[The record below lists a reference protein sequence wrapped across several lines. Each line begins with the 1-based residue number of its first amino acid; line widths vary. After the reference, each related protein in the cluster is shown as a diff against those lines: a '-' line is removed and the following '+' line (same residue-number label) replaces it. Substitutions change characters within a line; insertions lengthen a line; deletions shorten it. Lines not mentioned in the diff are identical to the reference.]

1 MEINNDFFSQLILDI
16 NNVRFNKK
24 LFKGYNVQEVDQL
37 LDDLINNLSN
47 DMDFTYKLKKLEYL
61 INEKK
66 FSFSV
71 SGYNIKEVDEFL
83 DSLIKRTKV

>member
-1 MEINNDFFSQLILDI
+1 METNNDFSELILDI
-16 NNVRFNKK
+16 NNVRFTKK
-24 LFKGYNVQEVDQL
+24 LFKGYNVQEVDQF
-37 LDDLINNLSN
+37 LDKLINNLSN
-47 DMDFTYKLKKLEYL
+47 DMDFTYKLKNLEYL

-83 DSLIKRTKV
+83 DSLIRRIKV

>member
-47 DMDFTYKLKKLEYL
+47 DMDFTYKLKNL
-61 INEKK
+61 
-66 FSFSV
+66 V
-71 SGYNIKEVDEFL
+71 FL
-83 DSLIKRTKV
+83 FQDII